1 MMDCRCLHAG
11 IDPSHD
17 HENSV
22 LRGLGREV
30 GGGGGGELH
39 YLYYAFILSVRS
51 YIGPFT
57 VSENNI

>member
-22 LRGLGREV
+22 LRGLGRE
-30 GGGGGGELH
+30 GGGELH

-57 VSENNI
+57 VSENNV

>member
-22 LRGLGREV
+22 LRGLGRERGV
-30 GGGGGGELH
+30 GGGGGGGGGAGN
-39 YLYYAFILSVRS
+39 YTIFIMPLYSL
-51 YIGPFT
+51 
-57 VSENNI
+57 